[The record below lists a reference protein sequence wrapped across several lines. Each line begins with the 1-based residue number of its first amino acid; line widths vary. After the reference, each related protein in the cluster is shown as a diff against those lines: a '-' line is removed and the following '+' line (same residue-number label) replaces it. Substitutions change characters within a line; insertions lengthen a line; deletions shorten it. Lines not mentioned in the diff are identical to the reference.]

1 MSRVNIDLPST
12 FLFTTELTVRIT
24 DINYNGHLGNDAVLS
39 LVHEARMRFLRHFGF
54 TELDIAGVGII
65 MADSAV
71 IYRSEA
77 FQGDILVIDI
87 AVDDI
92 RPTGCDLLYRLAQ
105 KSSGREVARVK
116 TGIVFFD
123 YSHRKIVPMPEQFR
137 FWTGGLPSPG
147 GTSP

>member
-1 MSRVNIDLPST
+1 MSRVKIELPST

-39 LVHEARMRFLRHFGF
+39 LVHEARMRFLNQFGF

-65 MADSAV
+65 MADSV
-71 IYRSEA
+71 VMYRSEA
-77 FQGDILVIDI
+77 FQGDILVIEV
-87 AVDDI
+87 AVDDMH
-92 RPTGCDLLYRLAQ
+92 PTGCDLLYRVAQ

-123 YSHRKIVPMPEQFR
+123 YSRRKIVPMPEQFR
-137 FWTGGLPSPG
+137 FWMSGSPPPG
-147 GTSP
+147 DTAS